1 MNTTLRALSV
11 ALAAALIAPSAFA
24 ASAAIPTIDFHGYM
38 RAGVGFSSDGSE
50 VEWQKNKLGRLGNE
64 SDTYGE
70 LELGSEVYKKDDVS
84 FYLDSMVSMVSDG
97 SNDNETTLN
106 DDAQFGLRQ
115 LNLQIKGLIP
125 GDPNAVIW
133 GGKRYYQRHD
143 LHIIDTKY
151 WNISGSGAGVEN
163 YTLGPGAVSL
173 AWIRGDAND
182 VDYRVDGDSNVNI
195 NYIDLR
201 YAGWKPWAGSWTE
214 FGIDYAM
221 PNTTKKQDS
230 YGGLYDADNGVMLT
244 GEISQDMLGG
254 YNKTVLQYANKGL
267 AQNMVSQGGGWY
279 DMWNYVNDATGYRV
293 INTGLIPITEKFSIN
308 HVLTWGSA
316 DDITDYTD
324 KTRML
329 SLVARGQYQF
339 TDYVR
344 LIGEVGGFY
353 QKDSYNNGTSYK
365 QAGEKYTIAL
375 GLADGPDFMSRPELR
390 IFASYLNDSED
401 GKPFEDQTANNTWNF
416 GVQVEAWW

>member
-38 RAGVGFSSDGSE
+38 RARVGVSSDGSE

-151 WNISGSGAGVEN
+151 WNISGSGAGWK
-163 YTLGPGAVSL
+163 TILSAGRRL
-173 AWIRGDAND
+173 A
-182 VDYRVDGDSNVNI
+182 
-195 NYIDLR
+195 
-201 YAGWKPWAGSWTE
+201 
-214 FGIDYAM
+214 
-221 PNTTKKQDS
+221 
-230 YGGLYDADNGVMLT
+230 GLDPRRC
-244 GEISQDMLGG
+244 Q
-254 YNKTVLQYANKGL
+254 
-267 AQNMVSQGGGWY
+267 
-279 DMWNYVNDATGYRV
+279 RC
-293 INTGLIPITEKFSIN
+293 
-308 HVLTWGSA
+308 
-316 DDITDYTD
+316 
-324 KTRML
+324 
-329 SLVARGQYQF
+329 
-339 TDYVR
+339 
-344 LIGEVGGFY
+344 
-353 QKDSYNNGTSYK
+353 
-365 QAGEKYTIAL
+365 
-375 GLADGPDFMSRPELR
+375 
-390 IFASYLNDSED
+390 
-401 GKPFEDQTANNTWNF
+401 
-416 GVQVEAWW
+416 

>member
-1 MNTTLRALSV
+1 MKTTLRTLSI
-11 ALAAALIAPSAFA
+11 ALATALTSSSLLAATSVP
-24 ASAAIPTIDFHGYM
+24 IDFHGYL
-38 RAGVGFSSDGSE
+38 RSGVGVSSDGGMQ
-50 VEWQKNKLGRLGNE
+50 EWQKNKLGRLGNE
-64 SDTYGE
+64 ADTYGE
-70 LELGSEVYKKDDVS
+70 LELGSEVYKKNDVS

-97 SNDNETTLN
+97 SNDNETTLG

-115 LNLQIKGLIP
+115 LNLQIKGLVP

-151 WNISGSGAGVEN
+151 WNISGSGAGIEN
-163 YTLGPGAVSL
+163 YTVGPGAVSV

-182 VDYRVDGDSNVNI
+182 VDYRVDGDNDVNI

-201 YAGWKPWAGSWTE
+201 YAGWKPWSGAWTE

-221 PNTTKKQDS
+221 PNPTDKQKD

-244 GEISQDMLGG
+244 GEISQDMFGG
-254 YNKTVLQYANKGL
+254 YNKLVLQYANKGL

-293 INTGLIPITEKFSIN
+293 INTGLIPITDKFSLN
-308 HVLTWGSA
+308 HVLTYGSA
-316 DDITDYTD
+316 DNTTEYTD
-324 KTRML
+324 KSRL
-329 SLVARGQYQF
+329 VSLVGRAQYQF
-339 TDYVR
+339 TEYVR

-353 QKDSYNNGTSYK
+353 QKDSYTNGSHYK
-365 QAGEKYTIAL
+365 QSGEK
-375 GLADGPDFMSRPELR
+375 
-390 IFASYLNDSED
+390 
-401 GKPFEDQTANNTWNF
+401 
-416 GVQVEAWW
+416 

>member
-24 ASAAIPTIDFHGYM
+24 ATAAIPTIDFHGYM
-38 RAGVGFSSDGSE
+38 RAGVGVSGDGSE
-50 VEWQKNKLGRLGNE
+50 AEWQKNKLGRLGNE

-163 YTLGPGAVSL
+163 YTLGPGASRWPGSAAMPTML
-173 AWIRGDAND
+173 TIASMATATSI
-182 VDYRVDGDSNVNI
+182 STI
-195 NYIDLR
+195 SI
-201 YAGWKPWAGSWTE
+201 YATRAGSH
-214 FGIDYAM
+214 GRARG
-221 PNTTKKQDS
+221 PNSVSTTRCQTPPKNRIAT
-230 YGGLYDADNGVMLT
+230 ADCTMLT
-244 GEISQDMLGG
+244 
-254 YNKTVLQYANKGL
+254 T
-267 AQNMVSQGGGWY
+267 
-279 DMWNYVNDATGYRV
+279 
-293 INTGLIPITEKFSIN
+293 
-308 HVLTWGSA
+308 
-316 DDITDYTD
+316 
-324 KTRML
+324 
-329 SLVARGQYQF
+329 
-339 TDYVR
+339 
-344 LIGEVGGFY
+344 
-353 QKDSYNNGTSYK
+353 
-365 QAGEKYTIAL
+365 
-375 GLADGPDFMSRPELR
+375 
-390 IFASYLNDSED
+390 ASC
-401 GKPFEDQTANNTWNF
+401 
-416 GVQVEAWW
+416 

>member
-1 MNTTLRALSV
+1 MNTTLRAASIALATALASPSL
-11 ALAAALIAPSAFA
+11 LAAANP
-24 ASAAIPTIDFHGYM
+24 IDFHGYL
-38 RAGVGFSSDGSE
+38 RSGVGVSRDGGME
-50 VEWQKNKLGRLGNE
+50 EWQKNKLGRLGNE
-64 SDTYGE
+64 ADTYGE
-70 LELGSEVYKKDDVS
+70 LELGSEVYKKNDVS

-97 SNDNETTLN
+97 SNDNETTFG
-106 DDAQFGLRQ
+106 DDAEFGLRQ

-151 WNISGSGAGVEN
+151 WNISGSGAGIEN
-163 YTLGPGAVSL
+163 YTFGPGAISV

-201 YAGWKPWAGSWTE
+201 YAGWKPWNGAWTE

-221 PNTTKKQDS
+221 PNPTNKQKA
-230 YGGLYDADNGVMLT
+230 YGGLYDADNGMMLT

-254 YNKTVLQYANKGL
+254 YNKLVLQYANKGL

-293 INTGLIPITEKFSIN
+293 INTGLIPITDRLSFN

-316 DDITDYTD
+316 DNITQDTD
-324 KTRML
+324 KSRL
-329 SLVARGQYQF
+329 ISLVGRAQYQF

-344 LIGEVGGFY
+344 LIGEAGGFY
-353 QKDSYNNGTSYK
+353 QKDTNKDGSHYK
-365 QAGEKYTIAL
+365 QSGEKYTIAL
-375 GLADGPDFMSRPELR
+375 GLADGPEFMSRPELR
-390 IFASYLNDSED
+390 VFASYLNDSENGKSFQD
-401 GKPFEDQTANNTWNF
+401 GTANNTWNF

>member
-1 MNTTLRALSV
+1 MAKISWAV
-11 ALAAALIAPSAFA
+11 C
-24 ASAAIPTIDFHGYM
+24 
-38 RAGVGFSSDGSE
+38 
-50 VEWQKNKLGRLGNE
+50 GNE

-221 PNTTKKQDS
+221 PNTTKNRIAT
-230 YGGLYDADNGVMLT
+230 ADCTMLT
-244 GEISQDMLGG
+244 
-254 YNKTVLQYANKGL
+254 T
-267 AQNMVSQGGGWY
+267 
-279 DMWNYVNDATGYRV
+279 
-293 INTGLIPITEKFSIN
+293 
-308 HVLTWGSA
+308 
-316 DDITDYTD
+316 
-324 KTRML
+324 
-329 SLVARGQYQF
+329 
-339 TDYVR
+339 
-344 LIGEVGGFY
+344 
-353 QKDSYNNGTSYK
+353 
-365 QAGEKYTIAL
+365 
-375 GLADGPDFMSRPELR
+375 
-390 IFASYLNDSED
+390 ASC
-401 GKPFEDQTANNTWNF
+401 
-416 GVQVEAWW
+416 

>member
-1 MNTTLRALSV
+1 MV
-11 ALAAALIAPSAFA
+11 AKRN
-24 ASAAIPTIDFHGYM
+24 G
-38 RAGVGFSSDGSE
+38 
-50 VEWQKNKLGRLGNE
+50 KNKLGRLGNE

-133 GGKRYYQRHD
+133 GVNVTTSAT
-143 LHIIDTKY
+143 IC
-151 WNISGSGAGVEN
+151 ISSIPNTGTYPAPGGVEN

-390 IFASYLNDSED
+390 ILLH
-401 GKPFEDQTANNTWNF
+401 T
-416 GVQVEAWW
+416 

>member
-24 ASAAIPTIDFHGYM
+24 ATAAIPTIDFHGYM
-38 RAGVGFSSDGSE
+38 RAGVGVSGDGSE
-50 VEWQKNKLGRLGNE
+50 AEWQKNKLGRLGNE

-163 YTLGPGAVSL
+163 YTPGAVSL
-173 AWIRGDAND
+173 AGSAAMPTMLTIA
-182 VDYRVDGDSNVNI
+182 SMATATSI
-195 NYIDLR
+195 STISI
-201 YAGWKPWAGSWTE
+201 YATRAGSH
-214 FGIDYAM
+214 GRARG
-221 PNTTKKQDS
+221 PNSVSTTRCQTPPKNRIAT
-230 YGGLYDADNGVMLT
+230 ADCTMLT
-244 GEISQDMLGG
+244 
-254 YNKTVLQYANKGL
+254 T
-267 AQNMVSQGGGWY
+267 
-279 DMWNYVNDATGYRV
+279 
-293 INTGLIPITEKFSIN
+293 
-308 HVLTWGSA
+308 
-316 DDITDYTD
+316 
-324 KTRML
+324 
-329 SLVARGQYQF
+329 
-339 TDYVR
+339 
-344 LIGEVGGFY
+344 
-353 QKDSYNNGTSYK
+353 
-365 QAGEKYTIAL
+365 
-375 GLADGPDFMSRPELR
+375 
-390 IFASYLNDSED
+390 ASC
-401 GKPFEDQTANNTWNF
+401 
-416 GVQVEAWW
+416 

>member
-1 MNTTLRALSV
+1 MNTTLRTLTLALAV
-11 ALAAALIAPSAFA
+11 ALTSPSLLAET
-24 ASAAIPTIDFHGYM
+24 SVPIDFHGYL
-38 RAGVGFSSDGSE
+38 RGGVGVSGDGGQ

-70 LELGSEVYKKDDVS
+70 LELGSEVYKKDEVS

-97 SNDNETTLN
+97 SNDNETTLG

-125 GDPNAVIW
+125 NDPNAVIW

-151 WNISGSGAGVEN
+151 WNISGSGAGIEN
-163 YTLGPGAVSL
+163 YTFGPGAVSV

-182 VDYRVDGDSNVNI
+182 VDYRVDNDNDVNI
-195 NYIDLR
+195 NYIDVR
-201 YAGWKPWAGSWTE
+201 YAGWKPWSGSWTE

-221 PNTTKKQDS
+221 PNPTNKQKE

-244 GEISQDMLGG
+244 SEISQDMFGG
-254 YNKTVLQYANKGL
+254 YNKLVLQYANKGL

-279 DMWNYVNDATGYRV
+279 DMWNYVNDASGYRV

-308 HVLTWGSA
+308 HVLTYGSA
-316 DDITDYTD
+316 NDITEYTD
-324 KTRML
+324 KTRL
-329 SLVARGQYQF
+329 ISLVGRGQYQL
-339 TDYVR
+339 TNYVR

-353 QKDSYNNGTSYK
+353 QKDDYKNGTHYK
-365 QAGEKYTIAL
+365 QAGEKYTFAV
-375 GLADGPDFMSRPELR
+375 GLADGPEFMSRPELR
-390 IFASYLNDSED
+390 VFASYLNDSED
-401 GKPFEDQTANNTWNF
+401 GKPFEDETKNNTWNF

>member
-1 MNTTLRALSV
+1 MNTTLRTLSL
-11 ALAAALIAPSAFA
+11 ALATALTSTSLLAATSVP
-24 ASAAIPTIDFHGYM
+24 IDFHGYL
-38 RAGVGFSSDGSE
+38 RGGVGVSGDGGQ

-64 SDTYGE
+64 TDTYGE

-97 SNDNETTLN
+97 SNDNETTIG

-125 GDPNAVIW
+125 NDPNAVIW

-163 YTLGPGAVSL
+163 YTVGPGAVSV

-182 VDYRVDGDSNVNI
+182 VDYRVDNDNDVNI
-195 NYIDLR
+195 NYIDVR
-201 YAGWKPWAGSWTE
+201 YAGWKPWSGAWTE

-221 PNTTKKQDS
+221 PNPTKKQKE
-230 YGGLYDADNGVMLT
+230 YGGLYEADDGVMVT
-244 GEISQDMLGG
+244 GEISQDMFGG
-254 YNKTVLQYANKGL
+254 YNKLVLQYANKGL

-279 DMWNYVNDATGYRV
+279 DMWHYVNDASGYRV
-293 INTGLIPITEKFSIN
+293 INTGLIPITSKFSLN
-308 HVLTWGSA
+308 HVLTYGSA
-316 DDITDYTD
+316 NDITEYTD
-324 KTRML
+324 KTRL
-329 SLVARGQYQF
+329 VSLVGRAQYQM
-339 TDYVR
+339 TNYVR

-353 QKDSYNNGTSYK
+353 QKDDYKNGTHYK
-365 QAGEKYTIAL
+365 QSGEKYTFAV
-375 GLADGPDFMSRPELR
+375 GLADGPEFMSRPELR
-390 IFASYLNDSED
+390 VFASYLNDSEN
-401 GKPFEDQTANNTWNF
+401 GKSFEDGTKNNTWNF

>member
-1 MNTTLRALSV
+1 MNTTLRTLTI
-11 ALAAALIAPSAFA
+11 ALAAALTSPSLLA
-24 ASAAIPTIDFHGYM
+24 ASSVPIDFHGYL
-38 RAGVGFSSDGSE
+38 RSGVGVSGDGGMQ
-50 VEWQKNKLGRLGNE
+50 EWQKNKLGRLGNE
-64 SDTYGE
+64 ADTYGE
-70 LELGSEVYKKDDVS
+70 LELGSEVYKKDEVS
-84 FYLDSMVSMVSDG
+84 FYLDTMVSMVSDG
-97 SNDNETTLN
+97 SNDSETTFG
-106 DDAQFGLRQ
+106 DDAEFGLRQ

-151 WNISGSGAGVEN
+151 WNISGSGAGIEN
-163 YTLGPGAVSL
+163 YSVGPGAVSV

-182 VDYRVDGDSNVNI
+182 VDYRVDGDTDVNI

-214 FGIDYAM
+214 FGVDYAM
-221 PNTTKKQDS
+221 PNPTDKQKD
-230 YGGLYDADNGVMLT
+230 YGGLYEADNGVMVT

-254 YNKTVLQYANKGL
+254 YNKLVLQYANKGL

-279 DMWNYVNDATGYRV
+279 DMWHYVNDASGYRV
-293 INTGLIPITEKFSIN
+293 INTGLIPITDKFSFN
-308 HVLTWGSA
+308 HVLTYGSA
-316 DDITDYTD
+316 DDTTDYTD
-324 KTRML
+324 KSRL
-329 SLVARGQYQF
+329 VSLVGRAQYQF

-353 QKDSYNNGTSYK
+353 QKDTYNNGTHYK
-365 QAGEKYTIAL
+365 QSGEKYTIAL
-375 GLADGPDFMSRPELR
+375 GLADGRDFMSRPELR
-390 IFASYLNDSED
+390 VFASYLNDSEN
-401 GKPFEDQTANNTWNF
+401 GKSFDDHTANNTWNF

>member
-1 MNTTLRALSV
+1 MNTTIRSVSV
-11 ALAAALIAPSAFA
+11 ALAAALASPSLFA
-24 ASAAIPTIDFHGYM
+24 ASSVPIDFHGYL
-38 RAGVGFSSDGSE
+38 RSGVGVSRGGGME
-50 VEWQKNKLGRLGNE
+50 EWQKNKIGRLGNE
-64 SDTYGE
+64 ADTYGE
-70 LELGSEVYKKDDVS
+70 LELGSEVYKKNDVS

-97 SNDNETTLN
+97 SNDNETTFG

-151 WNISGSGAGVEN
+151 WNISGSGAGIEN
-163 YTLGPGAVSL
+163 YTLGPGAVSV

-182 VDYRVDGDSNVNI
+182 VDYRVDGDNDVNI

-201 YAGWKPWAGSWTE
+201 YAGWKPWAGAWTE
-214 FGIDYAM
+214 VGIDYAM
-221 PNTTKKQDS
+221 PNPTNKQKE
-230 YGGLYDADNGVMLT
+230 YGGLYEADNGVMVT

-254 YNKTVLQYANKGL
+254 YNKLVMQYANKGL

-279 DMWNYVNDATGYRV
+279 DMWNYVNDASGYRV
-293 INTGLIPITEKFSIN
+293 INTGLIPITDKLSFN

-316 DDITDYTD
+316 DDTTQYTD
-324 KTRML
+324 KSRL
-329 SLVARGQYQF
+329 ISLVGRAQYQF
-339 TDYVR
+339 TEYVR

-353 QKDSYNNGTSYK
+353 QKDTYTDGSNYK
-365 QAGEKYTIAL
+365 QSGEKYTIAL

-390 IFASYLNDSED
+390 VFASYLNDSEH
-401 GKPFEDQTANNTWNF
+401 GKSFEDGTASNTWNF